1 MITVSISRAEINEAV
16 GKFNALIDKKLTDE
30 ELKKSFTV
38 GAKVSERAI
47 KAAAPVASVPVV
59 KRYSTPKLFGRL
71 KAPKGQGK
79 VIATYHRGNLRNAM
93 RILNLK
99 RAKGVYIGAYSRGS
113 KQGIFKGA
121 RADGYYLHMI
131 ENGTKY
137 SPPKPF
143 VSRAF
148 EASKGEA
155 LAQIT
160 ADLKRKIEG

>member
-1 MITVSISRAEINEAV
+1 MITVSIPQSEINQ
-16 GKFNALIDKKLTDE
+16 ALGAMSDLVKKKLSED
-30 ELKKSFTV
+30 ELKKSYLV

-59 KRYSTPKLFGRL
+59 KRYSTPKVFGRL

-79 VIATYHRGNLRNAM
+79 VVAEYHRGNLKRAM
-93 RILNLK
+93 RILNLR

-143 VSRAF
+143 ISRAF
-148 EASKGEA
+148 DASKGEA
-155 LAQIT
+155 LGRII
-160 ADLKRKIEG
+160 ADLKKKIEG